1 MKKIK
6 YILTTFFIIILIVSS
21 VVITKNIMQSKK
33 EKQINKNI
41 INKIETTQINKY
53 EKLHQENPEMVG
65 WLEIKNTNINYP
77 VMYTPD
83 NIEKY
88 LRKDFYGNYSNH
100 GTLFL
105 GEGYSENNNYAIIYG
120 HHMNDGSMFGS
131 LVKYSKLNYA
141 KSHPIINFNTLKEDN
156 EYEVVLAFY
165 SRVYTNEDKNV
176 FRYYQYTNLS
186 DEKTFDY
193 YINECKKQ
201 AIYQTGVDIKYQ
213 DKILVLSTC
222 NYHTKNGRFV
232 VLAKQK

>member
-1 MKKIK
+1 MKK
-6 YILTTFFIIILIVSS
+6 YILTTFFIVILIVSS
-21 VVITKNIMQSKK
+21 VVITKNIIQSKK
-33 EKQINKNI
+33 EKQINKKI

-88 LRKDFYGNYSNH
+88 LRKDFYGNYSNS

-131 LVKYSKLNYA
+131 LVKYSQLNYA
-141 KSHPIINFNTLKEDN
+141 KAHPIINFNTLKEDH

-176 FRYYQYTNLS
+176 FRYYKYTNLS
-186 DEKTFDY
+186 DEKTFNH

-232 VLAKQK
+232 VLAKQKQ